1 MANVAKLA
9 PFILKWEG
17 GYVNDSDDLG
27 GATNMDAIC
36 KLRFIRPSVP
46 ASARPSGFRPGGFT
60 IRRL

>member
-17 GYVNDSDDLG
+17 GYVNDSDELG

-36 KLRFIRPSVP
+36 KVRFVRPSVP
-46 ASARPSGFRPGGFT
+46 AFRPGGFT

>member
-36 KLRFIRPSVP
+36 KLRFVRPG
-46 ASARPSGFRPGGFT
+46 GFRPGGFT